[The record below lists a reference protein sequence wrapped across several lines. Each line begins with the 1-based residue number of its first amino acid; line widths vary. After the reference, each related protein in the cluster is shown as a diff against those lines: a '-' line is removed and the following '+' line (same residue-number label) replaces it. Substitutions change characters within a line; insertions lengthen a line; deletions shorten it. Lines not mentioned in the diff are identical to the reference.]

1 MNYQNIETFRGLIK
15 PSDINDF
22 NFLKKSC
29 SSKFFE
35 CATLFIKVILKIK
48 IDTENHIESE
58 YFELFAFEHMT
69 AYVRSDV
76 ILEAKDKL
84 KVSHKLYLSN
94 SIDSK
99 DDEILSKQNLILVS
113 QNIHQSMKI
122 DINKI
127 IKLASTKP
135 FGFSAFYPGPGVGG
149 HCIPVDPFYLS
160 WIAKR
165 KNFWRRFKKKS

>member
-35 CATLFIKVILKIK
+35 SATQFIKVILKIK

-58 YFELFAFEHMT
+58 YFELLTFEHMT

-84 KVSHKLYLSN
+84 KVTHKLYLSN

-99 DDEILSKQNLILVS
+99 DDEILSKQNLILIS

-122 DINKI
+122 DINKSDGIYSAFKDLVRIEDCDEMSHMNVQYYFGKHSDAIKLTASLKKKLI
-127 IKLASTKP
+127 IK
-135 FGFSAFYPGPGVGG
+135 F
-149 HCIPVDPFYLS
+149 
-160 WIAKR
+160 
-165 KNFWRRFKKKS
+165 